1 MPINWFAQQLLKIG
15 TQPIAFQLGLRYY
28 IEKPDGGPDWG
39 LRCRPPGNERSSG
52 SLADPLNLI
61 RLVPA

>member
-1 MPINWFAQQLLKIG
+1 VPINWFAQQLLKIG

-39 LRCRPPGNERSSG
+39 LCFVTIFLFPK
-52 SLADPLNLI
+52 
-61 RLVPA
+61 